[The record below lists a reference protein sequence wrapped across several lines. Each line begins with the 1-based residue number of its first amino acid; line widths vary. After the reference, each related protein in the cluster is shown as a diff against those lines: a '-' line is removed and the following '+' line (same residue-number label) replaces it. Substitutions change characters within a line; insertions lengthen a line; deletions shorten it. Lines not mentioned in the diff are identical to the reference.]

1 MEKSI
6 VTTGKTID
14 LAIEAALSQLGLDRD
29 SVSVQVLQQAKAG
42 FLGFGAQPAKVQV
55 TYEVADPT
63 PAPQAPR
70 ALLALLPVPSPSPLP
85 LLPKSLRLPRRKLPR
100 QKHRR
105 LLPRL
110 SLRQKPPSPS
120 PVSPVPK
127 LPRLPKSRRF
137 SLLPSPA
144 LLRKRLRSSS
154 PDCCGIW
161 ALRLFLMPS
170 RVRTIHTMW
179 NWWAKTLAT

>member
-29 SVSVQVLQQAKAG
+29 SVSVQVLQRRR
-42 FLGFGAQPAKVQV
+42 L
-55 TYEVADPT
+55 
-63 PAPQAPR
+63 PR

-85 LLPKSLRLPRRKLPR
+85 LLPKSLRLPRRKLPRLPLRRKLPR

-144 LLRKRLRSSS
+144 LVRKRLRSSS